1 VSRRLARLAALAL
14 GGAATALSGS
24 ALGQAK
30 IPTRNPLAVIPI
42 APGKQVDRVET
53 NRVDFLP
60 GQAMPTHKHMVP
72 VVCFI
77 SKGEFRVKI
86 GDAPERLAA
95 TGTTTVEPPGVTV
108 HYFKNASATAPA
120 ELLCASLAGH
130 EDKVLNVMLNPEPI
144 P

>member
-1 VSRRLARLAALAL
+1 MSRRFALAAAAALLAS
-14 GGAATALSGS
+14 AA
-24 ALGQAK
+24 QAQAP
-30 IPTRNPLAVIPI
+30 IPTRNPLGIIAV
-42 APGKQVDRVET
+42 APGKRVDRVET

-60 GQAMPTHKHMVP
+60 GQAMPTHKHTVP

-77 SKGEFRVKI
+77 SKGAFRVKI

-95 TGTTTVEPPGVTV
+95 TGTTTYEPPGVTV

-120 ELLCASLAGH
+120 ELLCASLAGQD
-130 EDKVLNVMLNPEPI
+130 DKELNVMLAPEPI